1 MEKDPGRLPKVE
13 EASNH
18 HEEEEEDDEG
28 ETPCGSAPQK
38 KEVSS
43 PPHGVAGA
51 APELE
56 AAKGAKAGAG
66 RRTCQKCNT
75 APSVFN
81 WRNEYICWA
90 CFRNLFDKRFKTN
103 FVKGRKNKREH
114 VRLLLA
120 FSGGPSSR
128 ALLHGVA
135 QCTMG
140 RGTKALYDVHV
151 LHIDQSRI
159 TGIPDADRVEQQE
172 EMKRVVESYGLRLDI
187 LPLEAVT
194 SLPGVVPEGAVKE
207 KEEKEEEDSGLQL
220 QRLFDRTTTLTSRE
234 DLLAY
239 LRTHLLASVA
249 AQREAS
255 WVCVGDSATRI
266 AVDMI
271 ADTCKGRAFGLPD
284 RLSFIDTRYPGLLW
298 VRPMKEFLAQEVA
311 LYNHFAQLSAVFIP
325 QLDTKTSK
333 MASINHLAEAHWGEW
348 ARAGILAFL
357 AGLQAD
363 FPHTIHTLLRSGDK
377 LSLPAT
383 LPSDSRHYCRF
394 ATVPDHYARAC
405 SALAPAEVKAACK
418 ASAAAPSVDAAQD
431 SCCGGGGGCGGGSG
445 GGGEASSDGASC
457 GGGGGCGSSASS
469 ATRGAQEHKQSPVVV
484 VAGLVCYGCRKLL
497 AESEPALLPS
507 FVGQQAL
514 GLSRSLRLRE
524 EISSYLLDDD
534 DDGGG
539 DEEED
544 AAS

>member
-38 KEVSS
+38 K
-43 PPHGVAGA
+43 
-51 APELE
+51 ELE

-207 KEEKEEEDSGLQL
+207 MEEKEEEDSGLQL

-333 MASINHLAEAHWGEW
+333 MASINHLAEA
-348 ARAGILAFL
+348 FL

-383 LPSDSRHYCRF
+383 LPSDSRHYC
-394 ATVPDHYARAC
+394 PLCH

-534 DDGGG
+534 DDGG
-539 DEEED
+539 DEEEG
-544 AAS
+544 AAG